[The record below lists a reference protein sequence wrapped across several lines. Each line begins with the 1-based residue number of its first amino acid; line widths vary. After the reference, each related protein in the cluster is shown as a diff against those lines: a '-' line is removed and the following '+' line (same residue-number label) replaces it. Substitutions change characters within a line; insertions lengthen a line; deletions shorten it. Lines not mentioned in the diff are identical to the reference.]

1 MLFQC
6 RMVPSIFNVFRI
18 HMCFH
23 QSAPSFLCH
32 MRHTSMFSNVGSKSS
47 ILQSTAASIIPLV
60 MQTCGMKQKTVL
72 KLRCKHCF
80 FVQRRG
86 QWFVDCKE
94 KPRHKQKQIMNLQK
108 ITPHFRDIK
117 YLEGPH
123 LRQFRVWKKIPF

>member
-1 MLFQC
+1 MLLQC
-6 RMVPSIFNVFRI
+6 RMILSICNIFRT
-18 HMCFH
+18 HVH
-23 QSAPSFLCH
+23 LHHLAPSFLCQLTH
-32 MRHTSMFSNVGSKSS
+32 SNVFGNVS
-47 ILQSTAASIIPLV
+47 ILQPTGARTLPFL
-60 MQTCGMKQKTVL
+60 MQTCGLKQKTVL

-123 LRQFRVWKKIPF
+123 LRQFRIWKKIPF